1 MSLMERMK
9 VASDLQNMSIGEKF
23 LGGLQVTMF
32 GMAVVFVVLLLLF
45 LVIKLLESFL
55 SRKENKE
62 EIPTTNNKTTTPV
75 ESIVAETSEFQEDE
89 QLVAV
94 IAAAV
99 AASLHTSTHNIIVR
113 NIVRVPDTTPAW
125 GRLSRMQQINKM
137 E

>member
-9 VASDLQNMSIGEKF
+9 VASDLQKMSIGEKF
-23 LGGLQVTMF
+23 LGGLQVTIF
-32 GMAVVFVVLLLLF
+32 GMSVVFVALILLF
-45 LVIKLLESFL
+45 LVIKVLENLLYK
-55 SRKENKE
+55 RDNKE
-62 EIPTTNNKTTTPV
+62 QAPATNNKTATPA
-75 ESIVAETSEFQEDE
+75 EAVAIEASEPQEDE